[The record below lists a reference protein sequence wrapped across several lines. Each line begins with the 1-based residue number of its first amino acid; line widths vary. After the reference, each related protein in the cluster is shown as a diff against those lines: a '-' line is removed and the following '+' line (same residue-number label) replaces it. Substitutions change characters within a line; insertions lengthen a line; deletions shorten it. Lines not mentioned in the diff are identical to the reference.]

1 MSSTAL
7 LHSLMRLLALT
18 VLPSAL
24 VAWGAAD
31 QLSGE
36 ADQRFQ
42 ITAVEECLSLATRV
56 DDSDPDDAADDAPF
70 QHPPR
75 YLTTGLQIPA
85 PVSTFPGH
93 ASPVIPDYPGPLRPD
108 A

>member
-1 MSSTAL
+1 
-7 LHSLMRLLALT
+7 MRLLALT

-75 YLTTGLQIPA
+75 YLTTGLQIPRTGFHL
-85 PVSTFPGH
+85 SGSRFPG
-93 ASPVIPDYPGPLRPD
+93 DPGLPRAPP